1 MKGEKKDFEVE
12 ISMEGKEKSS
22 ATSVDLEKEE
32 PAGKSKKSKVKDLK
46 ADVKEK
52 EDEIKALNDTLL
64 RSQAEFENYK
74 KRITKEKS
82 DLLKY
87 ANEELVKEVLRT
99 VDNLEMA
106 IGHAR
111 EANQSDSITEG
122 VEIILKH
129 LLQSLE
135 RFGVSGFNAV
145 GEKFD
150 PNRHEAVIQVES
162 AEHEPNTV
170 IAESQKGYF
179 LRDRLLRPSLVTVT
193 KMPPDESEE

>member
-1 MKGEKKDFEVE
+1 MKGEKKDFDVE
-12 ISMEGKEKSS
+12 ISTEGKEKSS
-22 ATSVDLEKEE
+22 ATSVDREKDE
-32 PAGKSKKSKVKDLK
+32 PASKTKKSKVKDLK
-46 ADVKEK
+46 AEIKEK
-52 EDEIKALNDTLL
+52 EEEIKSLNDVLL

-87 ANEELVKEVLRT
+87 ANEELAKEMLRT

-106 IGHAR
+106 INHTK
-111 EANQSDSITEG
+111 EADQADSITEG
-122 VEIILKH
+122 IEIILKH

-135 RFGVSGFNAV
+135 RFGVSGFTAV

>member
-1 MKGEKKDFEVE
+1 MKGEKNDFEVE
-12 ISMEGKEKSS
+12 ISTEGKEKSS

-32 PAGKSKKSKVKDLK
+32 PTGKSKKAKVKDLK
-46 ADVKEK
+46 VDLKEK

-64 RSQAEFENYK
+64 RAQAEFENYK

-87 ANEELVKEVLRT
+87 ATEELVKEVLRT

-135 RFGVSGFNAV
+135 RFGVSSFTAV

-170 IAESQKGYF
+170 ISESQKGYF

-193 KMPPDESEE
+193 RIPPDESEE

>member
-12 ISMEGKEKSS
+12 ISTEGKEKSS

-32 PAGKSKKSKVKDLK
+32 PASKSKKSKVKDLQV
-46 ADVKEK
+46 DLKEK

-135 RFGVSGFNAV
+135 RFGVSSFTAV

-170 IAESQKGYF
+170 ISESQKGYF

-193 KMPPDESEE
+193 RMPPDESEE